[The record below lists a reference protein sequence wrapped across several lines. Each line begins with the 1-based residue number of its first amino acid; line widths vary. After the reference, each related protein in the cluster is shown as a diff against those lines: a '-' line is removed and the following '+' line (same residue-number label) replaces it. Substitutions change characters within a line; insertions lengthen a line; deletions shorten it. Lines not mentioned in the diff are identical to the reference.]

1 MDALSPGCC
10 RGSQTLLR
18 YPVVYTSTILVRK
31 KQKKTVLLTLLAS
44 GCLVMHE
51 EQNNHRRQQRWWVR
65 FALQDRNK
73 LGHANSK
80 FGHLF
85 HEIRRRSRHRI
96 IVHGSGHRVTPHA
109 KVHFHCTTIAQSEY
123 TERIDCSVMRNSPFR
138 CYVKQ
143 AGVPGLQIAL
153 KSMRVG
159 EQCQVRVSPE
169 YGYGDV
175 GCGHRIPPGAV
186 LYFEVTLLNC
196 VQTHSDCVMSSTE
209 ECSRLPFSELYKI
222 CSVKYRNANK
232 FLAAQNYV
240 DAERGYSVVEKQLKS
255 APEPAPDE
263 QRYQR
268 RELLL
273 KLYHKLAYCRLKVH
287 NPKMA
292 VESCRHILR
301 LDPSDPRALYRCA
314 VGLRQLGEYEEAA
327 RMQQHAFALKPHSK
341 HIINE
346 LVLLGDYVSM
356 KPVRDKHV
364 HRTDKRS
371 SSCTEGPNSHRQE
384 NGSDLGISKK
394 WMLQY

>member
-1 MDALSPGCC
+1 MEC
-10 RGSQTLLR
+10 LLTR
-18 YPVVYTSTILVRK
+18 ERRPRVFHMESTDMQNLTDDGGV
-31 KQKKTVLLTLLAS
+31 QKK
-44 GCLVMHE
+44 
-51 EQNNHRRQQRWWVR
+51 
-65 FALQDRNK
+65 
-73 LGHANSK
+73 
-80 FGHLF
+80 
-85 HEIRRRSRHRI
+85 I

-222 CSVKYRNANK
+222 CCVKYRNANK
-232 FLAAQNYV
+232 FLAAKNFV
-240 DAERGYSVVEKQLKS
+240 DAERGYSAAEKQLKS

-273 KLYHKLAYCRLKVH
+273 KLYHKLAYCRLEVH

-346 LVLLGDYVSM
+346 LVLLEDYVSM

-364 HRTDKRS
+364 RRCSRESPEELDMSSMQRRLLIEQAVDPYTRNEIDKGLNLFKSAETPGRDMYFDGRFS
-371 SSCTEGPNSHRQE
+371 KN
-384 NGSDLGISKK
+384 DLAYIRMKCDDLELPYHHTPDGLCVRRASA
-394 WMLQY
+394 